1 MSLADHLHGAAATV
15 LAQGDFFKD
24 RSQPDDS
31 CVANNGFCPS
41 WIADHFSDYLQPLWR
56 HTTLTVTAVVIG
68 FAIAFA
74 LALIAE
80 RRRWIVGPVTQFT
93 AILYT
98 VPTLAAFFLLIPITG
113 RGFLTAQVA
122 LVAYT
127 LLILFRG
134 VRTGLDGVPP
144 ETVDAAKGVGLTDRQ
159 VLWQVKLPLA
169 LPQII
174 AALRVASSTTVGLAT
189 LAFFAGAGGLGAKIY
204 DDLTF
209 KSNVVLASALC
220 VLLAVV
226 LEIVLVLSQRALT
239 PWTKAAR
246 A

>member
-1 MSLADHLHGAAATV
+1 MSV
-15 LAQGDFFKD
+15 LATALVVAQDGFFKD
-24 RSQPDDS
+24 RSASGGEDA
-31 CVANNGFCPS
+31 CVANNGLCPA
-41 WIADHFSDYLQPLWR
+41 WIVDNFDRYLGPLGR
-56 HTTLTVTAVVIG
+56 HAELTITAVVIG
-68 FAIAFA
+68 FAIAFS

-80 RRRWIVGPVTQFT
+80 RRRWLVGPVTQIS

-144 ETVDAAKGVGLTDRQ
+144 ETVDAAKGIGMTDRQ
-159 VLWQVKLPLA
+159 LLWQVKLPLA

-174 AALRVASSTTVGLAT
+174 AALRVACSTTVGLAT
-189 LAFFAGAGGLGAKIY
+189 LAFFAGAGGLGGKIY

-220 VLLAVV
+220 VLLAVA
-226 LEIVLVLSQRALT
+226 LELILVLAQRALT
-239 PWTKAAR
+239 PWTRAAQ

>member
-1 MSLADHLHGAAATV
+1 MTALLASATV
-15 LAQGDFFKD
+15 LAQDGFFKD
-24 RSQPDDS
+24 RTSPGAGES
-31 CVANNGFCPS
+31 CVANNGLCPK
-41 WIADHFSDYLQPLWR
+41 WMVDNVDQYLQPLSR
-56 HTTLTVTAVVIG
+56 HAALTITAVVIG
-68 FAIAFA
+68 FAISFA

-80 RRRWIVGPVTQFT
+80 RRRWLVGPVTQVS
-93 AILYT
+93 AVLYT

-113 RGFLTAQVA
+113 RGFVTAQVA

-144 ETVDAAKGVGLTDRQ
+144 ETVDAARGIGLTDRQ
-159 VLWQVKLPLA
+159 LLWQVKLPLA

-174 AALRVASSTTVGLAT
+174 ASLRVASSTTVGLAT
-189 LAFFAGAGGLGAKIY
+189 LAFFAGAGGLGGKIY

-220 VLLAVV
+220 VLLAVA
-226 LEIVLVLSQRALT
+226 LEILLVLAQRSLT
-239 PWTKAAR
+239 PWIRAAR